1 MAIAKKLHKYTV
13 LESLNSEIALD
24 WSESSR
30 GQIHTGNGETGSAME
45 HVFALPSG
53 HTIAYIY
60 LGLTSSIGFY
70 DNDGENNGNNSLR
83 VQKQESIKIL
93 IPNGA
98 THLNIK
104 SVEVAAANRYANL
117 ITG

>member
-1 MAIAKKLHKYTV
+1 M
-13 LESLNSEIALD
+13 ESLNSEKALD
-24 WSESSR
+24 WSEASR

-60 LGLTSSIGFY
+60 LELVSSIAFY

-83 VQKQESIKIL
+83 VQKEEFVKTL

-98 THLNIK
+98 THLNVK
-104 SVEVAAANRYANL
+104 SVVVAAVNRYAYL